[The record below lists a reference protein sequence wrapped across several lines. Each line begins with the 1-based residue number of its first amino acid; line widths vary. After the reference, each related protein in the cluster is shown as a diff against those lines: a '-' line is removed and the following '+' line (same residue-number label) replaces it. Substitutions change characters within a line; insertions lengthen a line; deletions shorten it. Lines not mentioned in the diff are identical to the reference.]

1 MRLVILDRDGVINRD
16 SPNHIRSADQW
27 EPLPGSLSAIS
38 RLTRDEY
45 RVVVATNQSG
55 VSRGY
60 FDLDALNRIH
70 SRMVEQLRK
79 LGGRVDAIFVCPHG
93 PDDGCNCRKPAPG
106 MFLGIADRLGVRLN
120 GVPAVGDSLRDLS
133 AASKV
138 GALPI
143 YVLSGKNERDL
154 MPGSNLIDD
163 DLGEVATFADLA
175 EFTDALL
182 GGDLDE
188 ASRGLGASKEDR
200 QRG

>member
-16 SPNHIRSADQW
+16 SPHHIRTPEQW
-27 EPLPGSLSAIS
+27 EPLPGSLNAIS

-60 FDLDALNRIH
+60 FDLDLLNRIH
-70 SRMVEQLRK
+70 SRMIERLRK
-79 LGGRVDAIFVCPHG
+79 LGGRIDAIFVCPHG

-120 GVPAVGDSLRDLS
+120 GVPAVGDSLRDLH
-133 AASKV
+133 AANNV
-138 GALPI
+138 GALP
-143 YVLSGKNERDL
+143 VLVRSGKNER
-154 MPGSNLIDD
+154 NLSAGENLVDEE
-163 DLGEVATFADLA
+163 LGEVSTFADLS

-188 ASRGLGASKEDR
+188 ASRRLGAAREDR
-200 QRG
+200 SRA